1 MKFKNQYWVILIAL
15 FGALLYLQTIP
26 YGYSG
31 DDGIYT
37 YFNRVTQLG
46 TEKWT
51 ELFQFG
57 SMNFIEINPTNSS
70 IYRPF
75 TLLTFA
81 IERQLVGEFDASVG
95 HTINVILYFALL
107 WVIGSFLLKLGEKRQ
122 LPGWIAL
129 LILVLY
135 AVHPIHTEV
144 VASVK
149 SRDTLLS
156 SLFAFSAILIWF
168 SNSGK
173 PKPIQW
179 GIILGLYFLSLLS
192 KEESI
197 PLMALVFLISWF
209 FLKND
214 FKKSIQVT
222 LPFLIPFGIYM
233 ILRSIFLDP
242 ASGDSYGSLVNS
254 VLYAASGSEWIAT
267 NFYIYLQYLKLLLI
281 PHPLSWDYSFSQIAI
296 QTFISPWVWL
306 SFLVFGGLVYFAIKG
321 FKTRSL
327 YSFGILF
334 YLTSFSIF
342 ANLVPSLIIGSNLGE
357 RFMFIPSLSF
367 CFLVVFGLYDFFQK
381 KAPNLGIKGVL
392 GLVLFIGVLFSWKT
406 IARSQVWESNM
417 SLSSSGVETSPNS
430 WRTHIMYAEELRLQG
445 KEIEKTSVDSAK
457 PYFEKAVFHYDQG
470 FDILGEPNPVPQY
483 YNTLAESLL
492 GLGDSIRAEETLR
505 LATTKAPKLF
515 FGWFKLALLEY
526 AKGNYEEAKFMYLKA
541 LEAQKPDLYSTYKNL
556 GNTHLRLTENQEAI
570 LAFEKARKEKSD
582 PEIERLLA
590 YLYTD
595 LGMLEKAAEF
605 QIDSLGNVEETR
617 FLLALRAGN
626 DFFEKKDYPKAIQ
639 NYRKIEGDFEKFGG
653 AAKYPSYFAAFGKAL
668 IENRDTLEA
677 KKQFLKAYQVDAS
690 NHVVLTNLGIIALL
704 KDKRYA
710 EAERYFR
717 AAVNAN
723 PEDPFSARMNLG
735 TSLLIQRKEKEAI
748 VVLEDALKYGSSPA
762 VLNNLYLLHTATGNP
777 ERAAYYKGLMQ

>member
-1 MKFKNQYWVILIAL
+1 MKIKNQYWVILIAL
-15 FGALLYLQTIP
+15 FGALLYFQTIP
-26 YGYSG
+26 YGYTG
-31 DDGIYT
+31 DDGIYANL
-37 YFNRVTQLG
+37 NRVTQMG
-46 TEKWT
+46 IAKWT
-51 ELFQFG
+51 ELFQYG
-57 SMNFIEINPTNSS
+57 SMNFIEINPSNSS

-81 IERQLVGEFDASVG
+81 IEKQLVGEFDASVG

-107 WVIGSFLLKLGEKRQ
+107 WVIGLFLLKLSERRQ
-122 LPGWIAL
+122 LPGWMAL

-135 AVHPIHTEV
+135 ATHPIHTEV

-156 SLFAFSAILIWF
+156 SLFAFSAILIWLF
-168 SNSGK
+168 NSGK

-179 GIILGLYFLSLLS
+179 VVILGLYFLSLLS

-214 FKKSIQVT
+214 FKKSIQIT
-222 LPFLIPFGIYM
+222 IPFLIPFGIYM
-233 ILRSIFLDP
+233 ILRSVFLDS
-242 ASGDSYGSLVNS
+242 ASADGFESLVNS
-254 VLYAASGSEWIAT
+254 VLYVASGSAWIAT

-296 QTFISPWVWL
+296 QSFSSPWVWL

-321 FKTRSL
+321 FKSRNL

-357 RFMFIPSLSF
+357 RFLFIPSLAF
-367 CFLVVFGLYDFFQK
+367 CFLVVFGLYNFLQQ
-381 KAPNLGIKGVL
+381 KAPNLGMRGVL
-392 GLVLFIGVLFSWKT
+392 GLILVIGVLFSWKT
-406 IARSQVWESNM
+406 IARSKVWESNM
-417 SLSSSGVETSPNS
+417 TLSSSGVETSPKS
-430 WRTHIMYAEELRLQG
+430 YRTHIMYAEELRLKG
-445 KEIEKTSVDSAK
+445 KEIEKSSVDSAK
-457 PYFEKAVFHYDQG
+457 PYFEKAVFHYNQG
-470 FDILGEPNPVPQY
+470 FDILGEPNPIPRY
-483 YNTLAESLL
+483 YIALAESLL
-492 GLGDSIRAEETLR
+492 SLGDSLQAVETLKI
-505 LATTKAPKLF
+505 ATKKAPKIF
-515 FGWFKLALLEY
+515 YGWFKLASLEY
-526 AKGNYEEAKFMYLKA
+526 VKGNYEEAKSMYLKA

-556 GNTHLRLTENQEAI
+556 GYTHLMLAENQEAI

-582 PEIERLLA
+582 PEIERRLA
-590 YLYTD
+590 FLYTD
-595 LGMLEKAAEF
+595 LGMLDKAAEF
-605 QIDSLGNVEETR
+605 QIDSLGNVEETK
-617 FLLALRAGN
+617 FLLTLRTGN
-626 DFFEKKDYPKAIQ
+626 EFFEKKDYPKAIQ
-639 NYRKIEGDFEKFGG
+639 NYRKIEEDFEKFGG
-653 AAKYPSYFAAFGKAL
+653 ATKHPSYYAAFGKAL

-710 EAERYFR
+710 EAEKYFR

-723 PEDPFSARMNLG
+723 PDDPYSARLNLG
-735 TSLLIQRKEKEAI
+735 SSLLIQRKEREAI
-748 VVLEDALKYGSSPA
+748 IVLEDALKYGSSPE
-762 VLNNLYLLHTATGNP
+762 VLKNLYLLHTATGNP
-777 ERAAYYKGLMQ
+777 ERAAYYKRWIQ